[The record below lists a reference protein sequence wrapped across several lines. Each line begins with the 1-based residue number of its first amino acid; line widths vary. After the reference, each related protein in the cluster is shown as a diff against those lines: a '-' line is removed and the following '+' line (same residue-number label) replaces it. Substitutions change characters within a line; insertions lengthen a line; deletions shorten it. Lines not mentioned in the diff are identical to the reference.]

1 MPLLRQLT
9 LRARFQLAIVIV
21 TLSLVALGAW
31 GVLANQKSIQQVSAL
46 FDQASAGAGR
56 VARLRESLG
65 EVRRL
70 EASLIAVGAS
80 NAIELERLA
89 GLWRAEID
97 AAKTAADALT
107 QAHPGDAAMARLV
120 ATQHQLLA
128 DYAAAIGPIADQLQA
143 AKIDGPVAL
152 AYAGQAEDKAKA
164 LQTHS
169 DAILNA
175 QQLAHSSYRDQMA
188 AASNLVSLLQLALVA
203 ATLAV
208 VLPLLWLTLRPV
220 CGPVDQA
227 LAVASR
233 NARGDLGETLH
244 VDGDDEMARL
254 LRALQ
259 AMQESLRR
267 LVGQVRESAQ
277 SIARASAEVASGN
290 QDLNERTEQAS
301 SNLRQT
307 AGSIGQLTG
316 TVTHSADSARLA
328 NTLAASAAAVAQR
341 GGTAVSQVVAT
352 MSDIN
357 SSSRRIADI
366 VGTIDG
372 IAFQSN
378 FLALNAAVEAAR
390 AGEQGR
396 GFAVVA
402 SEVRNLA
409 QRSAT
414 AAREIKGLIGAS
426 VDKVETG
433 AHQVADAGSTMQE
446 IVASVQRVTDII
458 GQISAA
464 AGEQSGGIGE
474 VNQAISLLDRM
485 TQQNAALVEQS
496 AAAAESLKQQAQ
508 TLEGLVAT
516 FRLGHEAGVPSG
528 G

>member
-1 MPLLRQLT
+1 
-9 LRARFQLAIVIV
+9 
-21 TLSLVALGAW
+21 
-31 GVLANQKSIQQVSAL
+31 
-46 FDQASAGAGR
+46 
-56 VARLRESLG
+56 
-65 EVRRL
+65 VRRL
-70 EASLIAVGAS
+70 ETRLITVGTSRAV
-80 NAIELERLA
+80 EPERLA

-97 AAKTAADALT
+97 AAKKAADALT
-107 QAHPGDAAMARLV
+107 QAHPDDAAMARLV

-164 LQTHS
+164 LQAHS
-169 DAILNA
+169 DAILKA
-175 QQLAHSSYRDQMA
+175 QQLAQASFRDQMA
-188 AASNLVSLLQLALVA
+188 AASNFVALLRRALVA

-277 SIARASAEVASGN
+277 SIARASAELASGN
-290 QDLNERTEQAS
+290 QDLSERTEQAS

-414 AAREIKGLIGAS
+414 AAREIEGLIGAS
-426 VDKVETG
+426 VGKVETG
-433 AHQVADAGSTMQE
+433 APQVADAG
-446 IVASVQRVTDII
+446 IDDA
-458 GQISAA
+458 
-464 AGEQSGGIGE
+464 
-474 VNQAISLLDRM
+474 
-485 TQQNAALVEQS
+485 
-496 AAAAESLKQQAQ
+496 
-508 TLEGLVAT
+508 
-516 FRLGHEAGVPSG
+516 
-528 G
+528 